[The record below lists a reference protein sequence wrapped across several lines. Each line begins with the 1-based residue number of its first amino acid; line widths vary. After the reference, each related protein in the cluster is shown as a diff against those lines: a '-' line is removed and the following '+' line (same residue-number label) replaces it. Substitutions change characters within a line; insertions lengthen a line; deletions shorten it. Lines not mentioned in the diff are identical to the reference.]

1 MDSKAADTADTTAV
15 GSTVADSVG
24 AAETTNEAAETAT
37 ANSTCGARHRHA
49 NCCQLQEGERA
60 AGSRGQTSRR
70 PVDAGANVP
79 ANSRRTVVLLV
90 MFVAG
95 RGRCSAI
102 AQLVDDVDVAMPAGG
117 YAGGG

>member
-79 ANSRRTVVLLV
+79 ANFRRTVVLLWSCSLQEE
-90 MFVAG
+90 VAAA
-95 RGRCSAI
+95 RS
-102 AQLVDDVDVAMPAGG
+102 LSL
-117 YAGGG
+117 